1 MHRLTPWAG
10 VALMVSTM
18 FGLFWSDY
26 TALREERITQAR
38 HAAIIEAIVE
48 AAKDLAITDVSSA
61 IEVRFGAKDVHV
73 APPLMLSD
81 PPKLALAFTLNGVRH
96 SVTYT
101 PNYPKV
107 RAMKV
112 PEGQ

>member
-1 MHRLTPWAG
+1 MRRLTPWAG
-10 VALMVSTM
+10 VALMVPAM
-18 FGLFWSDY
+18 YGLFWIDC
-26 TALREERITQAR
+26 TALREERILQAR

-81 PPKLALAFTLNGVRH
+81 PPKLELAFTLDGVRH

-101 PNYPKV
+101 PTYPKV

-112 PEGQ
+112 LDGQ